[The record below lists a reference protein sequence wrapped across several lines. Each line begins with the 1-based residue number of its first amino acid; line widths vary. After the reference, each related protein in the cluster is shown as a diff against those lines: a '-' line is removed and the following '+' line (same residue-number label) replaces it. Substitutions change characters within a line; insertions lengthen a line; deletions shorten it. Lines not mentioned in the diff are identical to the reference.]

1 MTNLAATGHTTYRY
15 SFLLIFGDIMR
26 HYTDQDRI
34 KSAQARLAN
43 ALEHPV
49 PDYPLDREPGQIIHI
64 INRQILIVD
73 LMPKGRCVQHLAR
86 FPDGSEILAGLNG
99 IHAEIRKRM
108 PPLLGWR
115 NL

>member
-1 MTNLAATGHTTYRY
+1 MRRKY
-15 SFLLIFGDIMR
+15 S
-26 HYTDQDRI
+26 DQDRI
-34 KSAQARLAN
+34 KSAQVRLAN
-43 ALEHPV
+43 ALAHPT
-49 PDYPLDREPGQIIHI
+49 PDYPLERVPGQIIHV

-73 LMPKGRCVQHLAR
+73 LIPKGRCVQHLAR
-86 FPDGSEILAGLNG
+86 FPDGTEILAGLNG